1 MGTPLRH
8 SNFYRRVWMPAVA
21 KVGLSGVHFHDLR
34 HAGNH
39 LAAVSG
45 ATLRELMDRMGHS
58 TSRAALIYLH
68 GSMERQQ
75 MIADAISEQA
85 RHQMTS
91 YHNTASGQPHTE
103 ESGT

>member
-1 MGTPLRH
+1 
-8 SNFYRRVWMPAVA
+8 
-21 KVGLSGVHFHDLR
+21 
-34 HAGNH
+34 
-39 LAAVSG
+39 
-45 ATLRELMDRMGHS
+45 MGHS

-91 YHNTASGQPHTE
+91 HHTTASGKPDTE
-103 ESGT
+103 EPGT